1 MDFSVLNEKQREAV
15 NKLEVPLLIIAGAGS
30 GKTKTMTYRIANLIE
45 HSVPAY
51 NILALTFTNKAAK
64 EMLER
69 INLLIGEKASEAWIG
84 TFHSICVRILRRD
97 IEKLGYNR
105 NFTIYDDDDQ
115 SKVIKD
121 ILKRFDLDDKVYS
134 YREIKAIISDA
145 KNRFLTADEW
155 FSQSS
160 KTFRE
165 QKIHDIFIEY
175 EKNLKASNGLDFDDL
190 IVKTL
195 TLFEKFEEVCKYY
208 QNRFK
213 YVHVDEYQD
222 TNRAQYLLVKTI
234 AEKHRNICVVG
245 DDDQS
250 IYGWR
255 GADIRNIL
263 DFEDDY
269 PEAAVIKLEQNY
281 RSTETILSA
290 ANELISHNTQRRDKK
305 LWTEGN
311 TGDKI
316 RLYKARDEKSESA
329 WLCER
334 ISELRRDKHV
344 KLSEIC
350 VLYRTHAQSRIIEEM
365 LMRSGIPYKV
375 FGGTRF
381 YDRKEIKDVIAYLRL
396 LVNNSDDVALKRI
409 INVPKRS
416 IGETTISNLDAL
428 AYENSC
434 SIYSLI
440 ENLPEGFNSRTQK
453 CIENFYELLNDLNE
467 KKKSLSLSELVEYLV
482 DTAGLIKQYEN
493 CLDEKA
499 VERKENILEF
509 IGAVKEF
516 ENLSDE
522 KTLEAYLENVS
533 LISDLDMADDNS
545 EYVTLMTLHS
555 AKGLEYDAV
564 FILGLEEGIFPS
576 MRTVLEDPL
585 AEEERRLCY
594 VGITRAKKFLFLA
607 YARQRMMFNR
617 ISNNDE
623 SRFIKE
629 IPSKYLLDKLSKH
642 DSLFENEPKR
652 EFKSS
657 SISFGGITIDGVRKG
672 FVSSIAVDKNTNS
685 TPQVFKVGDKVLHKH
700 FGEGFV
706 KEVTGSGATSKIV
719 ISFTAYG
726 EKQFALSIA
735 PIVKIG

>member
-1 MDFSVLNEKQREAV
+1 MDFNVLNDMQMEAV
-15 NKLEVPLLIIAGAGS
+15 NKLEGPLLIIAGAGS

-45 HSVPAY
+45 HAVPAY

-64 EMLER
+64 EMQER
-69 INLLIGEKASEAWIG
+69 IAALIGAKASEAWIG

-97 IEKLGYNR
+97 IEKLGYSR
-105 NFTIYDDDDQ
+105 SFTIYDDDDQ

-121 ILKRFDLDDKVYS
+121 ILKRFDLDEKLYS
-134 YREIKAIISDA
+134 HREIKAIISDA
-145 KNRFLTADEW
+145 KNRFLTPDEW
-155 FSQSS
+155 FAQSS

-165 QKIHDIFIEY
+165 QKIHGVFVEY
-175 EKNLKASNGLDFDDL
+175 VNNLQSSNGLDFDDL

-195 TLFEKFEEVCKYY
+195 TLFDEFEEVRKYY

-234 AEKHRNICVVG
+234 AEKYRNICVVG

-269 PEAAVIKLEQNY
+269 PEAAIIKLEQNY

-290 ANELISHNTQRRDKK
+290 ANELIANNTQRRDKK
-305 LWTEGN
+305 LWTNGN
-311 TGDKI
+311 VGEKI
-316 RLYKARDEKSESA
+316 RLYKARDERSESA

-334 ISELRRDKHV
+334 ISELRRDKQV
-344 KLSEIC
+344 RLSDIC

-381 YDRKEIKDVIAYLRL
+381 YDRKEIKDAIAYLRL
-396 LVNNSDDVALKRI
+396 MVNSSDDVALKRI
-409 INVPKRS
+409 INIPKRS

-428 AYENSC
+428 AHEMNC

-440 ENLPEGFNSRTQK
+440 AELPDGFNSRTQK
-453 CIENFYELLNDLNE
+453 CIEGFYEILLDLQE
-467 KKKSLSLSELVEYLV
+467 KKQNLSLSEFVEYLIE
-482 DTAGLIKQYEN
+482 TTGLVKQYEN
-493 CLDEKA
+493 TMDEKA
-499 VERKENILEF
+499 IERKENMLEF

-533 LISDLDMADDNS
+533 LISDLDMADES
-545 EYVTLMTLHS
+545 AEYVTLMTLHS

-576 MRTVLEDPL
+576 MRTINEDPL

-594 VGITRAKKFLFLA
+594 VGITRAKKYLFLA
-607 YARQRMMFNR
+607 YAKQRMMFNR
-617 ISNNDE
+617 ISNNAE

-629 IPSKYLLDKLSKH
+629 IPSKYLLDRLSKH
-642 DSLFENEPKR
+642 DSSFENEPSKTI
-652 EFKSS
+652 KQSVN
-657 SISFGGITIDGVRKG
+657 IGGININGVIKG
-672 FVSSIAVDKNTNS
+672 FVPSISMGIKSNKA
-685 TPQVFKVGDKVLHKH
+685 PQIFNIGDKVLHKH
-700 FGEGFV
+700 FGEGYV
-706 KEVTGSGATSKIV
+706 KELIGIGSTAKI
-719 ISFTAYG
+719 IITFTAYG